1 MTRTRGREAG
11 FVLAATLWVLAGLAI
26 LAAYIDRVVT
36 SDLEYAGEAR
46 ESVQAEIDRRSTEAT
61 LHYLLATGR
70 MSFRGLILQSEQRFS
85 SSLHEDVHPSDH
97 GDGELRLTDVVYAG
111 VGGARFSIQ
120 DEGGLVSVNA
130 PRSPPFASVLEHA
143 GVAVPDVER
152 VVARVEDYIDS
163 DDALTLDGAERHDY
177 RERGEPPPLNW
188 IMASPLELARV
199 LGIDELIS
207 VSQGERLL
215 PLLTVRPVVGYNFN
229 TMRPEILAALLDLD
243 ESGVRGVLE
252 EREKAPL
259 SRLSR
264 IAMLSGK
271 HLDIDEMEVRV
282 IPSRF
287 LRITVWHSTGGPR
300 TVAGLAFTP
309 LGDRTPWRMD
319 YRYLVPASA
328 VGGSE
333 FPREPPLQAATV
345 LLR

>member
-1 MTRTRGREAG
+1 MTRTRGPEEG
-11 FVLAATLWVLAGLAI
+11 FVLAATLWILAGLAV

-36 SDLEYAGEAR
+36 SDLQYVVEAR
-46 ESVQAEIDRRSTEAT
+46 ESVQAEIERRSTEAT
-61 LHYLLATGR
+61 LHYLVATGR
-70 MSFRGLILQSEQRFS
+70 MSFRGPILESEQRFTGS
-85 SSLHEDVHPSDH
+85 PDEDEHPSDH
-97 GDGELRLTDVVYAG
+97 GDGVLRVTDVVYAG
-111 VGGARFSIQ
+111 VGGARFSLQ

-130 PRSPPFASVLEHA
+130 PRSPLFASVLAHA
-143 GVAVPDVER
+143 GVTSPDVER
-152 VVARVEDYIDS
+152 IVARVEDYIDS
-163 DDALTLDGAERHDY
+163 DDALTLDGAERRDY

-207 VSQGERLL
+207 APQRERLL

-243 ESGVRGVLE
+243 ETGAQGVLE
-252 EREKAPL
+252 ERAKVPL
-259 SRLSR
+259 SRLVQ

-287 LRITVWHSTGGPR
+287 LRVTVWHSGGGPR

-309 LGDRTPWRMD
+309 LGDRAPWRMD
-319 YRYLVPASA
+319 YRYLEPASA
-328 VGGSE
+328 AGGSDTS
-333 FPREPPLQAATV
+333 REPPLQAATV
-345 LLR
+345 LLQ